1 MTKAMAIPEGWPAR
15 SVAEVQDLLC
25 APGMPFEMEVVEIR
39 GVPTRVWKN
48 ALPNLATLARLC
60 RLDEAWLIEL
70 VEAGL
75 LKPAGP
81 ETRPQHWRF
90 DGIQLGRARR
100 AYRLQRD
107 FEASQAALA
116 LMMQLL
122 DEVERLQRLV
132 PR

>member
-1 MTKAMAIPEGWPAR
+1 MFMDAPN
-15 SVAEVQDLLC
+15 QLLPRDQTVYQKVGGDPNIHYLWGYWKL
-25 APGMPFEMEVVEIR
+25 AP
-39 GVPTRVWKN
+39 
-48 ALPNLATLARLC
+48 
-60 RLDEAWLIEL
+60 DEAWLIEL

-122 DEVERLQRLV
+122 DEVERLQRLL

>member
-1 MTKAMAIPEGWPAR
+1 MTGSKALMAELIE
-15 SVAEVQDLLC
+15 DTC
-25 APGMPFEMEVVEIR
+25 A
-39 GVPTRVWKN
+39 
-48 ALPNLATLARLC
+48 LDLATLSRLC

-122 DEVERLQRLV
+122 DEVERLQRLL